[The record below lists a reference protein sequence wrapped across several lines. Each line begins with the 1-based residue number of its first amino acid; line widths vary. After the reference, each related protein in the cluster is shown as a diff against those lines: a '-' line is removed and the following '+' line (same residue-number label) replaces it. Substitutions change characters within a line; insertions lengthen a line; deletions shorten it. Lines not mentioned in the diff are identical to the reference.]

1 MRPTAGTRTRAED
14 ALDGPARA
22 RRIGSALEELRDPD
36 PVMDRLTTELLG
48 LVPAAQA
55 AAVGL
60 LGDDDRVVF
69 VHTSGLLE
77 PFVGVSVERT
87 ASISGLALASATV
100 QRCDDASSDARV
112 DRSLMAQVGM
122 SSVLVVPLVRAGH
135 AFGVVQVLSSRPRA
149 FSEGDVAT
157 CAALGEV
164 LAVIISASAEISR
177 IVDRLGDAAAAPPAA
192 GSAGDGSAGSGSGS
206 ESGVLARFVASVL
219 RPAASARLE
228 VRRRVL
234 EVLDGRRF
242 TMVYQ
247 PIVDLR
253 SGATAGFEAL
263 ARFDQAGL
271 GPPDRVFADA
281 AAVGLGVDLELAAV
295 ERALAALGSIPEHL
309 TLSVNVGPET
319 LASDA
324 LVPVLDAGRGRR
336 VAVELT
342 EHAAVQDYKLL
353 ESAIA
358 TLREHGVLLAI
369 DDTGAGFAS
378 LAHIVKLAPDL
389 VKLDR
394 WIVEGVAA
402 DPVRRAL
409 VHALVGFAHELGARV
424 VGEGIETRAELE
436 ALRDLGVELGQGYV
450 LGRPGE
456 LAGQVR
462 NGT

>member
-1 MRPTAGTRTRAED
+1 
-14 ALDGPARA
+14 
-22 RRIGSALEELRDPD
+22 
-36 PVMDRLTTELLG
+36 MDRLTTELLG

-77 PFVGVSVERT
+77 HFVGVSVERT

-100 QRCDDASSDARV
+100 QRCDDAASDARV
-112 DRSLMAQVGM
+112 DRSLMARVGM

-135 AFGVVQVLSSRPRA
+135 AFGVVQVLSSSPYA
-149 FSEGDVAT
+149 FSEGDAAT

-177 IVDRLGDAAAAPPAA
+177 IVDRLGEAAAAAPAGGPA
-192 GSAGDGSAGSGSGS
+192 GDGPAGDGSTGSGSG
-206 ESGVLARFVASVL
+206 GAVLARFVASVL

-271 GPPDRVFADA
+271 GPPDSVFADA
-281 AAVGLGVDLELAAV
+281 AAVGLGVELELAAV
-295 ERALAALGSIPEHL
+295 ERALTALGSIPEHL

-353 ESAIA
+353 EGAIA

-409 VHALVGFAHELGARV
+409 VLALVGFAHELGARV

-450 LGRPGE
+450 LGRPGD